1 MRRVAR
7 LSERAADTLRLASI
21 FPDHFSL
28 ARLRLLADR
37 PDAELLEQVDEALG
51 ARVVVTREAG
61 YAFAHALLRRALYDG
76 MNPDRRA
83 RLHRRVAEQL
93 QSAGD
98 DAGEIA
104 RHYHASRRLAGAEAG
119 VAFAQRAAE
128 RALVAQ
134 HHEHHAVFLR
144 IAVELGGEGADVA
157 SLRDLAL
164 AQAAALDIDAAES
177 TGRRVVEQ
185 IGHRA
190 TSHGHPPWLYDF
202 LATLAR
208 RLRDAGA
215 APATWL
221 PFVDLGLAACADRRD
236 LAWARLSVLRPRWRC
251 QWDGLV
257 FKPVHFPSDPLALD
271 ILRKEGDED
280 DIAETLDAFE
290 PRTVAETEEV
300 RRLAERWTSA
310 AAIIHARVIVASDSA
325 YRHDDMRVAAERWRE
340 LARESERLGSLQGRA
355 HGYLHLAATEADLGR
370 IAASEEALREVGPLV
385 AKLGA
390 SHRHHVAYELAVA
403 TLVPSLHRGSWEAMR
418 RTASRTMERLVG
430 HQTPIGFLLLGYSAM
445 AEAFSEDASRY
456 EERIEALAAS
466 LEGSSRSAFL
476 EAVAVLD
483 VPREDVRDGLHT
495 PVRVPR
501 KTTHVV
507 CRGVRAE
514 VVEEEERVVLL
525 RRPEPDRSVDVH
537 ARALDR
543 VLAPRDLPNPSDVA
557 HGSPRRQGTKPIALG
572 AERPRGRIARGKRPL
587 ARPVD
592 FVLGHGPA
600 PPASYFLACA
610 WASCPTS
617 LAQSMSSAP

>member
-1 MRRVAR
+1 M
-7 LSERAADTLRLASI
+7 
-21 FPDHFSL
+21 
-28 ARLRLLADR
+28 
-37 PDAELLEQVDEALG
+37 
-51 ARVVVTREAG
+51 TREGG

-104 RHYHASRRLAGAEAG
+104 RHYHASRRIAGAEAG
-119 VAFAQRAAE
+119 VASAQRAAE

-134 HHEHHAVFLR
+134 HHEHRAVFLR
-144 IAVELGGEGADVA
+144 IAVELRGEGADVA

-164 AQAAALDIDAAES
+164 AQAAALDTDAAES

-185 IGHRA
+185 IGHPA
-190 TSHGHPPWLYDF
+190 TSRGHPPWLRDF

-221 PFVDLGLAACADRRD
+221 PFVDLGLAVCADQRD
-236 LAWARLSVLRPRWRC
+236 LAWARLSVLRPRWHC
-251 QWDGLV
+251 QWAGLV
-257 FKPVHFPSDPLALD
+257 FKPVHSPSDPLALD
-271 ILRKEGDED
+271 ILREEGDED

-310 AAIIHARVIVASDSA
+310 AAIIHALVIVASDSA

-370 IAASEEALREVGPLV
+370 IAESEESLREVGALV

-418 RTASRTMERLVG
+418 RTSSRTIERLVG
-430 HQTPIGFLLLGYSAM
+430 NQTPIGLLLLGYSAM
-445 AEAFSEDASRY
+445 AEAFSPDASRY
-456 EERIEALAAS
+456 EERIEALAIS
-466 LEGSSRSAFL
+466 LEGASRSAFL
-476 EAVAVLD
+476 ARESLNYGVLALHE
-483 VPREDVRDGLHT
+483 REDVKRAVRFERLVRETLAQGIGGGRFGESLDAALGMLAAVQGQGAKAREHFARARASLDRGSLRALRAVVDLQDARVLGAMGDTDGWRAQLAEARRRFDALGMVLWSERAERLEAAGPPARSSNPHAAGPDGL
-495 PVRVPR
+495 
-501 KTTHVV
+501 
-507 CRGVRAE
+507 
-514 VVEEEERVVLL
+514 
-525 RRPEPDRSVDVH
+525 
-537 ARALDR
+537 
-543 VLAPRDLPNPSDVA
+543 
-557 HGSPRRQGTKPIALG
+557 SPREVEISIAKLAAG
-572 AERPRGRIARGKRPL
+572 GSA
-587 ARPVD
+587 ARPS
-592 FVLGHGPA
+592 
-600 PPASYFLACA
+600 PPSFKR
-610 WASCPTS
+610 
-617 LAQSMSSAP
+617 